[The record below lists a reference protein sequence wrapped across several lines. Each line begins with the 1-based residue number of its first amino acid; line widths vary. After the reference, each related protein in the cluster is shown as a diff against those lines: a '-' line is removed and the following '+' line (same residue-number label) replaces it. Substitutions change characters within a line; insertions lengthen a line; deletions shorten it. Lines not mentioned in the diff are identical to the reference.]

1 MQENNLDNLPIPK
14 VYLELEGDFIEFN
27 KNEEFLICK
36 FPVLDKFFNPMEVVL
51 GGILDAYMDCT
62 MGPLSFLLGE
72 MVVTKTF
79 KAKYIRPVTAGSK
92 FVVSKAWRE
101 SISNEGSIYKAE
113 LFLDNEELAAI
124 SEGLFVVPK
133 KIKF

>member
-27 KNEEFLICK
+27 KNEEYLICK

>member
-14 VYLELEGDFIEFN
+14 VYLELEGNFIEFN